1 MADFYDW
8 DKTLSYD
15 ADVTMVIGARGLGKT
30 YGLRARFIKDWI
42 RDGSRFVEVCRF
54 KNELSGVSDG
64 YFNRVQKEFPDY
76 LFRTDA
82 KYAYISEKKDKNDK
96 DKQVWHIIGYFCAL
110 SDSQALKKRTYDK
123 VRRIVLDEA
132 VIERSDRYHR
142 YLQNEYAKLANLVD
156 TVSRERAD
164 TKSLRPR
171 VYLLGNACDIAN
183 PYFAAARVPT
193 NLKFGYSWHK
203 GKTFL
208 LHYVESA
215 EYGREKLSGTVAGRM
230 MLGTAEAD
238 VAAGNEFHIA
248 SSEFVARKPKRAKYM
263 FGITVDGKMF
273 GVWVDMQEGL
283 YYITGRV
290 PNRRDRPVYA
300 LTASDS
306 SINYVQARRAEPVM
320 KSFSEMWYLGLVR
333 YEDVRVKT
341 DFANVLALFGIR

>member
-30 YGLRARFIKDWI
+30 YGLRKRFIKDWI

-82 KYAYISEKKDKNDK
+82 KYAYISEKKSKNEK
-96 DKQVWHIIGYFCAL
+96 DKPIWRICGYFCAL
-110 SDSQALKKRTYDK
+110 SDSQALKKRTYDN

-132 VIERSDRYHR
+132 IIERSDRYHN
-142 YLQNEYAKLANLVD
+142 YLPNEYTKLANLVD

-164 TKSLRPR
+164 TDSLRPR

-183 PYFAAARVPT
+183 PYFAANRVST
-193 NLKFGYSWHK
+193 DLKLGYTWYRN
-203 GKTFL
+203 KTFL

-215 EYGREKLSGTVAGRM
+215 EYGTEKLLGTVAGRM
-230 MLGTAEAD
+230 MAGTTEAN
-238 VAAGNEFHIA
+238 VAAGNEFYITN
-248 SSEFVARKPKRAKYM
+248 SDFVVRKPKRAKYM
-263 FGITVDGKMF
+263 FGIVVNNNSF
-273 GVWVDMQEGL
+273 GVWCDLKEGV
-283 YYITGRV
+283 YHVTGKI
-290 PNRRDRPVYA
+290 PKSSDRPVYA

-306 SINYVQARRAEPVM
+306 GVNYVMARRAEPVM
-320 KSFSEMWYLGLVR
+320 KSFSELWYLGLVR
-333 YEDVRVKT
+333 YDTIEIKVK
-341 DFANVLALFGIR
+341 FAEVLALFGIR

>member
-1 MADFYDW
+1 
-8 DKTLSYD
+8 
-15 ADVTMVIGARGLGKT
+15 MVIGARGLGKT
-30 YGLRARFIKDWI
+30 YGLRARFIRDWI

-64 YFNRVQKEFPDY
+64 YFNRVQKEFPNY

-96 DKQVWHIIGYFCAL
+96 DKQIWHIIGYFCAL
-110 SDSQALKKRTYDK
+110 SDSQSLKKRTYDK

-142 YLQNEYAKLANLVD
+142 YLQNEYTKLANLVD

-203 GKTFL
+203 NKTFL

-215 EYGREKLSGTVAGRM
+215 EYGKEKLSGTVAGRM
-230 MLGTAEAD
+230 MLGTSEAD
-238 VAAGNEFHIA
+238 VAAGNEFYIT
-248 SSEFVARKPKRAKYM
+248 SSEFVVKKPKHAKYM
-263 FGITVDGKMF
+263 FGITVNGKMF

-283 YYITGRV
+283 YHITSKV
-290 PNRRDRPVYA
+290 PNRRDKPVYA

-306 SINYVQARRAEPVM
+306 SINFVQARRAEPVM

-333 YEDVRVKT
+333 YEDIQVKT
-341 DFANVLALFGIR
+341 DFAEVLALFGIR